1 MHLEEMSKIRKEMDA
16 SNADNAGK
24 LRLLEEKVRDAE
36 KRAAEASSKGSGG
49 SEMMSLL
56 AAMMMMSLQ
65 QPRGGG
71 GGGGGGGAMMP
82 PMDMGGSGGAPMG
95 RPQAQA
101 RPSAKH
107 GGRRCKDKVK
117 SLDMRDPLNRGKN
130 KYMD

>member
-1 MHLEEMSKIRKEMDA
+1 MRRGENLHYCICDSAKATALKEVQQKNDELSAQYEEQKRVHSEEMSKIRKEMDA

-49 SEMMSLL
+49 SEMMSLI

-82 PMDMGGSGGAPMG
+82 PMDMGGSGG
-95 RPQAQA
+95 
-101 RPSAKH
+101 STH
-107 GGRRCKDKVK
+107 G
-117 SLDMRDPLNRGKN
+117 
-130 KYMD
+130 